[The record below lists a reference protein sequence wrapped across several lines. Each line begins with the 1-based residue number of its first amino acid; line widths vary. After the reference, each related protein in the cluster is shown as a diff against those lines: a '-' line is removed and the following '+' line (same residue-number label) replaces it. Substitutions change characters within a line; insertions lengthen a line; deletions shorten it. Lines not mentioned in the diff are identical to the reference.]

1 MRRRLLS
8 LFCAVGIALTMPINA
23 SPSLTPEQIREARHN
38 GSIRPLKWVLHQIQS
53 DYPGR
58 VLDADLKQ
66 EHGLYLYK
74 ITLLQHEGHI
84 TKLTVDA
91 NTAEVLQVKTRKIR
105 KRKH

>member
-8 LFCAVGIALTMPINA
+8 LLCVLGISLAQPLWA
-23 SPSLTPEQIREARHN
+23 SPSFTPEQIRAARHN
-38 GSIRPLKWVLHQIQS
+38 GDIRSLKWVLSQIQS

-58 VLDADLKQ
+58 VLDAELKQ
-66 EHGLYLYK
+66 DHGQYLYK
-74 ITLLQHEGHI
+74 ITLLQSERHI

-91 NTAEVLQVKTRKIR
+91 NTAEVLHVRTRKVR